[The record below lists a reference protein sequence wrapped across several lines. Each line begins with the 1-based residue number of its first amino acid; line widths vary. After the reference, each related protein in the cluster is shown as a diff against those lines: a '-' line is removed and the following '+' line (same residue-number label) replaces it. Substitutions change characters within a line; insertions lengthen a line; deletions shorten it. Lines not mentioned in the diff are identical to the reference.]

1 VLRLLS
7 KRNADIGRQRSR
19 VVSRLH
25 PLLVELAPGGIA
37 REINVSA
44 AQAFLESIVPA
55 SPAEQTRYDLARDW
69 VDDICRLD
77 VQLKESH
84 KRIANAVKTSSTS
97 LTDLFGVGPIADFER
112 IPSEVG
118 SQLASS
124 TSRWSRPGPRARLG
138 KR

>member
-1 VLRLLS
+1 M
-7 KRNADIGRQRSR
+7 
-19 VVSRLH
+19 SRLH

-55 SPAEQTRYDLARDW
+55 SPAEQTRYDLARDL